1 MKITTARTLARI
13 FWYTVSG
20 LAILLTLTCG
30 GSMYLCAATGGGFIE
45 GGHWGLLDEI
55 QSARRFDKTPPQ
67 WSPDGRLI
75 VFSHNGAVYAVESDG
90 SGMRRL
96 TFEEDPKWIW
106 NFDDGLEAAQSPS
119 ISPDGSR
126 IAYAAF
132 RHDRW
137 WLPEIE
143 DYQWDIVTSKI
154 DGSGRRRITRNGR
167 SFSPAWSPDGT
178 RIAFVSRGK
187 LYTVAPD
194 GSTIRSLAPDLPARH
209 DTPVWSPDGRR
220 LAFVV
225 AEPASP
231 DEKYPSYYSKNALYT
246 MEADG
251 SGLTRLGE
259 TGGSPSWSPDGGRIA
274 FARINGDTQA
284 VVTMD
289 PDGSNL
295 RTVLDHREH
304 HRYLLTA
311 GLGDVSWSPD
321 GKRILFVG
329 LVGHAPPYLGG
340 SVNIV
345 NADGSDARQLTSSDS
360 VSWSPDGSRIAYTA
374 SSALA
379 TMSPDAMAERDS
391 VGYSPAQ
398 RNWRLSDE
406 RRRRLRAVEARTS
419 MSTTP
424 VAVFSPKP
432 KEDQGLQGPTRPAP
446 DGSPSGD
453 RAALAALYDAADGP
467 RWRYSTNWLSDE
479 PLDTWYGVTTDVSGR
494 VTRLDLSDNGLNGE
508 IPAELARLSSLRAL
522 FLGGNRLRG
531 HIPPELGTLPD
542 LVWLGLGFN
551 QLSGHIPPELGGLPY
566 LKWLLLYGNELT
578 GSIPAEL
585 GGWSNL
591 EWLDLGLNRL
601 SGKIP
606 AELGNAYG
614 LRELNLDGNRLSG
627 EIPREL
633 GNLRGVP
640 RVNLRDNAG
649 LCAPSDV
656 PLYSWLV
663 GVPSCVP
670 LSQPPAFAD
679 AGATRSV
686 AENTPPRRDVGSA
699 VTAFD
704 PDDDTLTYSPSGAD
718 AESFGVDSSTGQIV
732 TSAALDYETKSSYL
746 VTVRVTDGK
755 PDSSIDDSINV
766 VIRITN
772 VDEPGNVRLSSRRPR
787 VGDTV
792 TATLVDSDGGVTNE
806 SWRWQRWDGDTWI
819 AIADATGTSYTVTG
833 DDVGNRLRATVSYD
847 DGHGEGKSLESPAS
861 TVVTISSPGSQSR
874 QACAGRSD
882 ASCAPRDVS
891 GFGLYSAAGT
901 GLSGQWVLTA
911 PSETARSPG

>member
-1 MKITTARTLARI
+1 M
-13 FWYTVSG
+13 
-20 LAILLTLTCG
+20 
-30 GSMYLCAATGGGFIE
+30 
-45 GGHWGLLDEI
+45 
-55 QSARRFDKTPPQ
+55 
-67 WSPDGRLI
+67 
-75 VFSHNGAVYAVESDG
+75 
-90 SGMRRL
+90 
-96 TFEEDPKWIW
+96 
-106 NFDDGLEAAQSPS
+106 
-119 ISPDGSR
+119 
-126 IAYAAF
+126 
-132 RHDRW
+132 
-137 WLPEIE
+137 
-143 DYQWDIVTSKI
+143 
-154 DGSGRRRITRNGR
+154 
-167 SFSPAWSPDGT
+167 
-178 RIAFVSRGK
+178 
-187 LYTVAPD
+187 
-194 GSTIRSLAPDLPARH
+194 
-209 DTPVWSPDGRR
+209 
-220 LAFVV
+220 
-225 AEPASP
+225 
-231 DEKYPSYYSKNALYT
+231 
-246 MEADG
+246 
-251 SGLTRLGE
+251 
-259 TGGSPSWSPDGGRIA
+259 
-274 FARINGDTQA
+274 
-284 VVTMD
+284 
-289 PDGSNL
+289 
-295 RTVLDHREH
+295 
-304 HRYLLTA
+304 
-311 GLGDVSWSPD
+311 
-321 GKRILFVG
+321 
-329 LVGHAPPYLGG
+329 
-340 SVNIV
+340 
-345 NADGSDARQLTSSDS
+345 
-360 VSWSPDGSRIAYTA
+360 
-374 SSALA
+374 
-379 TMSPDAMAERDS
+379 
-391 VGYSPAQ
+391 
-398 RNWRLSDE
+398 
-406 RRRRLRAVEARTS
+406 
-419 MSTTP
+419 
-424 VAVFSPKP
+424 
-432 KEDQGLQGPTRPAP
+432 
-446 DGSPSGD
+446 
-453 RAALAALYDAADGP
+453 AALYDAADGP

-578 GSIPAEL
+578 GSIPAQL

-819 AIADATGTSYTVTG
+819 
-833 DDVGNRLRATVSYD
+833 RHR
-847 DGHGEGKSLESPAS
+847 
-861 TVVTISSPGSQSR
+861 
-874 QACAGRSD
+874 
-882 ASCAPRDVS
+882 
-891 GFGLYSAAGT
+891 
-901 GLSGQWVLTA
+901 
-911 PSETARSPG
+911 